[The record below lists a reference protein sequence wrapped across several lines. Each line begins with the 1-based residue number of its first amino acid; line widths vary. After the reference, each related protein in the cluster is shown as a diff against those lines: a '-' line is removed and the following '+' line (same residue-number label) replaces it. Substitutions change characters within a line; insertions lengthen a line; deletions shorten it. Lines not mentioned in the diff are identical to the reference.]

1 MLEQNTCITTSYQ
14 TSCYDKPVLLFAE
27 KQLPL
32 LTYFRNNENHSKTML
47 VSSWFLDADMPK
59 QREVIN

>member
-1 MLEQNTCITTSYQ
+1 MSYQ

-32 LTYFRNNENHSKTML
+32 LAYFRNNEDHSKTMQ
-47 VSSWFLDADMPK
+47 VFSWFLDVDMPK